1 MVSLI
6 YSKGV
11 ILWGGGYM
19 FDEITNLVTS
29 LGFPIVCVI
38 ACAYFINYIIKA
50 EREENQKRE
59 EKYIETINQFSV
71 VMDKV
76 NDNLIANNKRLEYIE
91 NKLDEVCADKE
102 K

>member
-1 MVSLI
+1 
-6 YSKGV
+6 
-11 ILWGGGYM
+11 M
-19 FDEITNLVTS
+19 FDEIINLVTT

-59 EKYIETINQFSV
+59 EKYIDTINKFSV
-71 VMDKV
+71 VLDKV

-91 NKLDEVCADKE
+91 NKLDKVNVDNE

>member
-1 MVSLI
+1 
-6 YSKGV
+6 
-11 ILWGGGYM
+11 M
-19 FDEITNLVTS
+19 FDEIVNLVTT

-50 EREENQKRE
+50 EREENQRRE
-59 EKYIETINQFSV
+59 EKYIDTINKFSV
-71 VMDKV
+71 VLDKV

>member
-1 MVSLI
+1 MNDVVNL
-6 YSKGV
+6 
-11 ILWGGGYM
+11 
-19 FDEITNLVTS
+19 ITN

-59 EKYIETINQFSV
+59 EKYIDTINNFSV

-76 NDNLIANNKRLEYIE
+76 NDNLINNNKRLEYIE
-91 NKLDEVCADKE
+91 NKLDEVCTDNE

>member
-1 MVSLI
+1 
-6 YSKGV
+6 
-11 ILWGGGYM
+11 M
-19 FDEITNLVTS
+19 FDEIVNLVTS

-59 EKYIETINQFSV
+59 EKYIETINNFSV
-71 VMDKV
+71 VIDKV
-76 NDNLIANNKRLEYIE
+76 NENLINNNKRLEYIE
-91 NKLDEVCADKE
+91 NKLDEVCTDNE

>member
-1 MVSLI
+1 MLN
-6 YSKGV
+6 
-11 ILWGGGYM
+11 
-19 FDEITNLVTS
+19 EITNLITT

>member
-1 MVSLI
+1 MGI
-6 YSKGV
+6 E
-11 ILWGGGYM
+11 
-19 FDEITNLVTS
+19 EITSAITT
-29 LGFPIVCVI
+29 LGFPIICVI

-59 EKYIETINQFSV
+59 EKYIETINKFSV

-91 NKLDEVCADKE
+91 NKLDEVCVDNE

>member
-1 MVSLI
+1 
-6 YSKGV
+6 
-11 ILWGGGYM
+11 M
-19 FDEITNLVTS
+19 FDEIANLVTT

-38 ACAYFINYIIKA
+38 ACAYFINYIIKG
-50 EREENQKRE
+50 EREENQQLE

-71 VMDKV
+71 GMDKV

>member
-1 MVSLI
+1 MND
-6 YSKGV
+6 V
-11 ILWGGGYM
+11 INL
-19 FDEITNLVTS
+19 ITN

-59 EKYIETINQFSV
+59 EKYIDTINNFSV
-71 VMDKV
+71 VLDKV
-76 NDNLIANNKRLEYIE
+76 NDNLTTNNKRLEYIE
-91 NKLDEVCADKE
+91 NKLDEVCFEEE

>member
-1 MVSLI
+1 M
-6 YSKGV
+6 
-11 ILWGGGYM
+11 
-19 FDEITNLVTS
+19 DEIANLITT

-59 EKYIETINQFSV
+59 EKYIETINKFSV

>member
-1 MVSLI
+1 
-6 YSKGV
+6 
-11 ILWGGGYM
+11 M
-19 FDEITNLVTS
+19 FDEISNLVTT

-59 EKYIETINQFSV
+59 EKYIETINKFSV

-91 NKLDEVCADKE
+91 NKLDEVCIDKE

>member
-1 MVSLI
+1 
-6 YSKGV
+6 
-11 ILWGGGYM
+11 M
-19 FDEITNLVTS
+19 FDEITNLVTT

-76 NDNLIANNKRLEYIE
+76 NDNLIANNKRLKYIE
-91 NKLDEVCADKE
+91 NKLDEVCADKV

>member
-1 MVSLI
+1 M
-6 YSKGV
+6 
-11 ILWGGGYM
+11 
-19 FDEITNLVTS
+19 DEIANLITS

>member
-1 MVSLI
+1 
-6 YSKGV
+6 
-11 ILWGGGYM
+11 M
-19 FDEITNLVTS
+19 FDEIANLVTT

-91 NKLDEVCADKE
+91 NKLDEVCVDNVK
-102 K
+102 

>member
-1 MVSLI
+1 
-6 YSKGV
+6 
-11 ILWGGGYM
+11 M
-19 FDEITNLVTS
+19 FDEIVNLVTT

-59 EKYIETINQFSV
+59 EKYIETINKFSV
-71 VMDKV
+71 VLDKV
-76 NDNLIANNKRLEYIE
+76 NDNISTNNKRLEYIE
-91 NKLDEVCADKE
+91 NKLDEVCIDK

>member
-1 MVSLI
+1 ML
-6 YSKGV
+6 
-11 ILWGGGYM
+11 
-19 FDEITNLVTS
+19 DEISNLVTT

-59 EKYIETINQFSV
+59 EKYIDTINKFSV
-71 VMDKV
+71 VLDKV

-91 NKLDEVCADKE
+91 NKLYEVCTDKE

>member
-1 MVSLI
+1 ML
-6 YSKGV
+6 
-11 ILWGGGYM
+11 
-19 FDEITNLVTS
+19 DEITNLVTT

>member
-1 MVSLI
+1 
-6 YSKGV
+6 
-11 ILWGGGYM
+11 M
-19 FDEITNLVTS
+19 FDEITDLVTT

-59 EKYIETINQFSV
+59 EKYIETINKFSV

-91 NKLDEVCADKE
+91 NKLDEVCADKL